1 MTLGVNGGARGGTQ
15 GAEDEVRRSRGYVA
29 GGDLAHAASHLGR
42 ALFLDPGLQDAYVA
56 LREIVAAAGSSE
68 AARELFKGDGR
79 TVFPGNAAA
88 IFALL
93 AERGETSVALQ
104 MLGSLVAVHP
114 EKPWTAA
121 PWFSPELGDSVPLLP
136 IGKCVTS
143 IWEAVDNPAPPEI
156 APLLAPWLA
165 LARKAA
171 ARAEAGADVL
181 CTLSALARRLGAY
194 EDALAWCAKAEE
206 WERSHGRATQLTLIM
221 LGYALRDRGQREEA
235 IDVWQRAAA
244 MPPENAELLLD
255 LVDITGDQGDTG
267 QSLRWAERAAA
278 VGGSAAGG
286 SALKLRAA
294 LLAARYRAGRESD
307 RAAEKGGDIALLTQ
321 LVDLTLA
328 HPEEPYVHKCLAR
341 ACAGFVWLQVVHP
354 PTEALCESFGYWT
367 RIESSGQ
374 GQVGAGTAL
383 MSSIEAPTPTAI
395 HRSRFPQ
402 VTISVPQQR
411 KPDPRIPVRTDYGP
425 PLWSYQGAGATEAT
439 ASVGPPL
446 PAAVALLNRVAA
458 GFWIDPLLAFVRAAP
473 LGRLGSAELLGLLAH
488 IPHPRAE
495 KWVEVQREQPLYWQ
509 RLAQAWV
516 CVGILHHRAA
526 EPWGGSTRRTLLMR
540 LLFGPD
546 DWTVDA
552 AAFALC
558 VAAWR
563 QPGHRTEIAEAIAER
578 YLRAAEAVGKRP
590 TELHDP
596 LAHVVLI
603 CPGIDPGVV
612 RLARRNLAV
621 SNDVAHERPDPE
633 RIRRSLLRKL
643 RPRKGR

>member
-1 MTLGVNGGARGGTQ
+1 MAVGVKGWAGGGAQR
-15 GAEDEVRRSRGYVA
+15 AADEVRLCREYVA
-29 GGDLAHAASHLGR
+29 GGDLAHAASHLGW
-42 ALFLDPGLQDAYVA
+42 ALFLAPALQDAYVA

-79 TVFPGNAAA
+79 TISPGNAAA
-88 IFALL
+88 ILVLL
-93 AERGETSVALQ
+93 AERGETSEALR
-104 MLGSLVAVHP
+104 MLGKLVAAHP

-121 PWFSPELGDSVPLLP
+121 PWFSPELGDSVPLLA

-171 ARAEAGADVL
+171 ARAEVGADVL

-194 EDALAWCAKAEE
+194 EDALAWCVKAEE
-206 WERSHGRATQLTLIM
+206 WERSNSRATQLTLIM
-221 LGYALRDRGQREEA
+221 LGYALRDGGRSERA
-235 IDVWQRAAA
+235 IGVWQRAAA

-255 LVDITGDQGDTG
+255 LVDITADQGDTE

-278 VGGSAAGG
+278 AGGSAAGG
-286 SALKLRAA
+286 PALKPRAA
-294 LLAARYRAGRESD
+294 LLAARYRAGRESG

-328 HPEEPYVHKCLAR
+328 HPEQPYVHKCLAR

-354 PTEALCESFGYWT
+354 PTEALCESFGHWT
-367 RIESSGQ
+367 RIETSGQ
-374 GQVGAGTAL
+374 GQVGAGTAQ

-395 HRSRFPQ
+395 HRARFPQ
-402 VTISVPQQR
+402 VTISVPHQR
-411 KPDPRIPVRTDYGP
+411 KPDPRKPVRTDFGP
-425 PLWSYQGAGATEAT
+425 PLWSYQGADATEAT
-439 ASVGPPL
+439 ASVGPPS

-458 GFWIDPLLAFVRAAP
+458 GFWTDPLLAFEHAAP

-495 KWVEVQREQPLYWQ
+495 KWVEAQREHPLYWQ

-516 CVGILHHRAA
+516 CVGILHHRTG
-526 EPWGGSTRRTLLMR
+526 EPWAGSARRTLLMR

-563 QPGHRTEIAEAIAER
+563 QRGHRTEIAEAIAER

-596 LAHVVLI
+596 LAHIVLI
-603 CPGIDPGVV
+603 CPGVDPEVV

-621 SNDVAHERPDPE
+621 RNDAADERPDPE
-633 RIRRSLLRKL
+633 RIKRSLLRKV